1 MCRNPCGSWKAALTV
16 AAMVFV
22 ISNLMACKAMS
33 NPVVA
38 DASNLVFE
46 SAGRLEYD
54 LNDLHDRPGIHEGS
68 Y

>member
-1 MCRNPCGSWKAALTV
+1 
-16 AAMVFV
+16 MVFV
-22 ISNLMACKAMS
+22 ISNLMACKAVS

-38 DASNLVFE
+38 DASNLVLE

-54 LNDLHDRPGIHEGS
+54 LNGLHDRPGIHEGS